1 MDRASG
7 PVAHNPAS
15 NSGHS
20 SDQPPPPSYA
30 SLVAP
35 VPGSPSSPS
44 LGTANATAQS
54 SISAHSIFP
63 NHAAFDHSQAALGF
77 PSGYFILRNR
87 GAGGR
92 VLDLLGHKTNEG
104 ALIGLHPLKQPQVD
118 VDQLQCRANNQLWF
132 IGWDGLL
139 YNGALTLAY
148 PHPVMSIPS
157 HRSHPNP
164 QFVFD
169 PVTSTLRVQYATD
182 PTFPGPRCED
192 RSDWND
198 YDYIVESVPQR
209 RKRPNEQG
217 LWDVVSS
224 GPGNLFEGLSEK
236 IFGTKSPSSEA
247 SNPLAGPG
255 PSSPVRPP
263 STTSQAPIRPAY
275 EPYRRRSSSNTN
287 TNPPLLPARL
297 RTVEDDSDSDSEPS
311 ASRSVRVVAV
321 PRALRYGTP
330 SQSEPSTK
338 PKPGRS
344 YQGGLDPSHAA
355 GDVSQS
361 SGQTLEIFRRERA
374 REARRSKR
382 RQWELISVVVRPV
395 PTESYSRRNSF
406 SETERAMAGSPS
418 PSSVMRRVS
427 STVGLSSTPRFI
439 PLPTSP
445 SLDRTEPVRTRR
457 AVSNA
462 QQPTQSSIPVSSSL
476 NSIASPGFS
485 LPRILKA
492 NIYGKYPDESEAS
505 GDTTNTEGPDLFDD
519 EPEDARVLQL
529 DEIGQ
534 EMARST
540 SNLSSSERIGSE
552 RQRAGRMVEG
562 LQVEQQVEATSSSLR
577 AMQMDRPL
585 PKFPSMEGL
594 SVLATDTKEEEA
606 AHTEVI
612 DAKAA
617 EEPRERIAE

>member
-1 MDRASG
+1 MDPAPD
-7 PVAHNPAS
+7 PVAQDS
-15 NSGHS
+15 TSISGHS

-35 VPGSPSSPS
+35 VPRSSS
-44 LGTANATAQS
+44 LETANATAQS

-118 VDQLQCRANNQLWF
+118 GDQLQYRANNQLWF

-157 HRSHPNP
+157 HRSHPTP

-182 PTFPGPRCED
+182 PTFPGPRHED
-192 RSDWND
+192 KSDWND

-209 RKRPNEQG
+209 RKRPNQQG

-224 GPGNLFEGLSEK
+224 GPGNIFEGLSEK
-236 IFGTKSPSSEA
+236 IFGTKNPSSEV

-255 PSSPVRPP
+255 PSGSPSRPP
-263 STTSQAPIRPAY
+263 SMTSQAPIRPAY
-275 EPYRRRSSSNTN
+275 ETYRRRSSSNTN
-287 TNPPLLPARL
+287 TNPPLLPARP
-297 RTVEDDSDSDSEPS
+297 RTVEVDSDSDSEPS

-321 PRALRYGTP
+321 PRSLRYGTP

-338 PKPGRS
+338 PMSGS
-344 YQGGLDPSHAA
+344 LYQGGLDPSHAA
-355 GDVSQS
+355 GDVSHS

-382 RQWELISVVVRPV
+382 RQWELVSVVVRPV
-395 PTESYSRRNSF
+395 PIESYSGRNSF

-418 PSSVMRRVS
+418 SSSVMRRGS
-427 STVGLSSTPRFI
+427 STVGLSSSPRFI

-457 AVSNA
+457 ALSNT
-462 QQPTQSSIPVSSSL
+462 QQLTRSSITASSSSY
-476 NSIASPGFS
+476 SIASQGFS
-485 LPRILKA
+485 LPRLLKA

-505 GDTTNTEGPDLFDD
+505 GDTINTEGSDLFDD

-540 SNLSSSERIGSE
+540 SNLSLSEPVGSE

-562 LQVEQQVEATSSSLR
+562 LQIEQQEEVTPSSLR
-577 AMQMDRPL
+577 AMQLDRPL
-585 PKFPSMEGL
+585 PEFPSMEEL
-594 SVLATDTKEEEA
+594 SVLATSGTEEEDA
-606 AHTEVI
+606 AHT
-612 DAKAA
+612 A
-617 EEPRERIAE
+617 EGRRKRIAE